1 VQRDPL
7 VVISGTHKVGSG
19 QLRSR
24 RLDGVDGLGGGA
36 LLSHGRAQH
45 GKA

>member
-1 VQRDPL
+1 MQRDPL
-7 VVISGTHKVGSG
+7 VVISGTDKVGSG
-19 QLRSR
+19 QLRSGG
-24 RLDGVDGLGGGA
+24 LDGFDGLGGGA